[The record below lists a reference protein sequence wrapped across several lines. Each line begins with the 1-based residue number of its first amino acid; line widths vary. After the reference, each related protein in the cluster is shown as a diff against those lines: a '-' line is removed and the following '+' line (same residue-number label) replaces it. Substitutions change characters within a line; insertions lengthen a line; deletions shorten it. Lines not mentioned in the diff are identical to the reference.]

1 MQCHLDQIGLPFRSE
16 VMSYYTQCLQGA
28 ARTVG
33 QAAQLAAFPMHHWS
47 AVHACSADSLRGG
60 VVTQGRQL
68 SALAL
73 CLQSCSSGPPH
84 LRKLVSISRLQIPLH
99 FRHELVQRGCQV
111 GLLLILQTI
120 TSQMRSTHVQHAM
133 ASCIA

>member
-1 MQCHLDQIGLPFRSE
+1 MQCHLDQVGLPFRSE

-33 QAAQLAAFPMHHWS
+33 QAAQLAAFLMHHWS
-47 AVHACSADSLRGG
+47 AVHACSADMLRAGM
-60 VVTQGRQL
+60 VTRGRQL
-68 SALAL
+68 TALAP
-73 CLQSCSSGPPH
+73 CLQPCSSGPPH

-111 GLLLILQTI
+111 GLLLILQTVTAQI
-120 TSQMRSTHVQHAM
+120 DAVHVQHAM
-133 ASCIA
+133 ASCTA